1 MLQSMRQSTQSTAAK
16 VIIGLIV
23 LSFAAFGLETLLP
36 GGAGTSVA
44 EVNGEEIT
52 PFALQEAVTQQKR
65 QLIRVLGDDID
76 PALLDDDR
84 LKPRAL
90 ESLIQR
96 ALLMQKSSA
105 LNLVASE
112 AQVGKSITSIE
123 AFQLNG
129 VFSPDA
135 YRSVLASAGFTP
147 ERFRRSQA
155 EDIVLAQLQT
165 AISDT
170 EFATQTELAATANII
185 AEERDVRYLVIA
197 AADLVDDAGDLT
209 DEALLRYYQDNE
221 AVFFNPEQIVV
232 DYVVLGPEDF
242 LVSVD
247 EELVRE
253 QYESVKDE
261 YEVAEQARVSHILL
275 IQGDEEADT
284 DYAQRIADTAERL
297 GRGEEFAELAAE
309 VSDDL
314 GSASMGGELGFT
326 DGTAFPDEMEAA
338 IAKLTEAGEISEAV
352 QTDAGTHFIR
362 LEERIAGDSVDYESV
377 RDELRASIEAAEAER
392 NLLIAV
398 EELRDLTFNAPDLD
412 GPAEVIGSKVL
423 TSEPFSLDEGEG
435 LFADERLR
443 ELAFSADVKEA
454 SNNSEVLELAGKQ
467 FITVRA
473 RDVRAPQVAPFS
485 AVEREV
491 RDGLRAELEAVALS
505 DMVARAEDLLA
516 AGESLEVVAEALSVE
531 WRVELAATRLN
542 SQLPR
547 PVLDAAF
554 AMPQGKPGSLQ
565 TVAVPGEGFA
575 LVQLA
580 RVIPGDTDALASAEK
595 QQLSDLRSGEQQR
608 LSFDEFMLHQRNA
621 ADIVI
626 R

>member
-65 QLIRVLGDDID
+65 QLISVLGDDID

-84 LKPRAL
+84 LQPRAL

-96 ALLMQKSSA
+96 ALLLQKTA
-105 LNLVASE
+105 ELNLVASE

-135 YRSVLASAGFTP
+135 YRSVLANAGFTP

-155 EDIVLAQLQT
+155 EDIVLTQLQT
-165 AISDT
+165 AISET

-185 AEERDVRYLVIA
+185 AEERDVRYLVISD
-197 AADLVDDAGDLT
+197 ADLVDDADLT
-209 DEALLRYYQDNE
+209 DETLQQYYEENE
-221 AVFFNPEQIVV
+221 AVFFNPEQVVV
-232 DYVVLGPEDF
+232 DYVLLAPEDF
-242 LVSVD
+242 VVSVD
-247 EELVRE
+247 EALVRE

-275 IQGDEEADT
+275 IQGGEEADS
-284 DYAQRIADTAERL
+284 DYAQRIADTADRL
-297 GRGEEFAELAAE
+297 GRGEAFADLAAE

-314 GSASMGGELGFT
+314 GSASLGGELGFT

-338 IAKLTEAGEISEAV
+338 IAQLTEAGDISGAV

-398 EELRDLTFNAPDLD
+398 EELRDLAFNAPDLE
-412 GPAEVIGSKVL
+412 GPAEAIGSEVRI
-423 TSEPFSLDEGEG
+423 SEPFSLEEGEG

-443 ELAFSADVKEA
+443 ELAFSADVKES

-467 FITVRA
+467 FIAVRV
-473 RDVRAPQVAPFS
+473 REVRAPQVAPF
-485 AVEREV
+485 AEVEREV
-491 RDGLRAELEAVALS
+491 RQGLRAQLEASALT
-505 DMVARAEDLLA
+505 DMVAQAEDLLA
-516 AGESLEVVAEALSVE
+516 AGESFEVAAEALNVE

-547 PVLDAAF
+547 SVLDAAF
-554 AMPQGKPGSLQ
+554 NMPQGEPNLLR
-565 TVAVPGEGFA
+565 TVAVPGEGYA

-580 RVIPGDTDALASAEK
+580 RVTPGDTRALTSAEK
-595 QQLSDLRSGEQQR
+595 LQLSDLRSGEQQR
-608 LSFDEFMLHQRNA
+608 LSFDEFVVHQRNA

>member
-65 QLIRVLGDDID
+65 QLISVLGDDID

-84 LKPRAL
+84 LQPRAL

-96 ALLMQKSSA
+96 ALLLQKTA
-105 LNLVASE
+105 ELNLVASE

-135 YRSVLASAGFTP
+135 YRSVLANAGFTP

-155 EDIVLAQLQT
+155 EDIVLTQLQT
-165 AISDT
+165 AISET

-185 AEERDVRYLVIA
+185 AEERDVRYLVISD
-197 AADLVDDAGDLT
+197 ADLVDDADLT
-209 DEALLRYYQDNE
+209 DEALQQYYEENE
-221 AVFFNPEQIVV
+221 AVFFNPEQVVV
-232 DYVVLGPEDF
+232 DYVLLAPEDF
-242 LVSVD
+242 VVSVD
-247 EELVRE
+247 EALVRE

-275 IQGDEEADT
+275 IQGEEEADS
-284 DYAQRIADTAERL
+284 DYAQRIADTADRL
-297 GRGEEFAELAAE
+297 DRGEAFADLAAE

-314 GSASMGGELGFT
+314 GSASLGGELGFT

-338 IAKLTEAGEISEAV
+338 IAQLTEAGDISGAV

-377 RDELRASIEAAEAER
+377 RGELRASIEAAEAER

-398 EELRDLTFNAPDLD
+398 EELRDLAFNAPDLE
-412 GPAEVIGSKVL
+412 GPAEAIGSEVRI
-423 TSEPFSLDEGEG
+423 SEPFSLEEGEG

-443 ELAFSADVKEA
+443 ELAFSADVKES

-467 FITVRA
+467 FIAVRV
-473 RDVRAPQVAPFS
+473 REVRAPQVAPF
-485 AVEREV
+485 AEVEREV
-491 RDGLRAELEAVALS
+491 RQGLRAQLEASALT

-516 AGESLEVVAEALSVE
+516 AGESFEVAAEALNVE

-547 PVLDAAF
+547 SVLDAAF
-554 AMPQGKPGSLQ
+554 TMPQGEPNLLR
-565 TVAVPGEGFA
+565 TVAVPGEGYA

-580 RVIPGDTDALASAEK
+580 RVTPGDTRALTSAEK
-595 QQLSDLRSGEQQR
+595 LQLSDLRSGEQQR
-608 LSFDEFMLHQRNA
+608 LSFDEFVVHQRNA

>member
-52 PFALQEAVTQQKR
+52 PFALQEAITQQKR
-65 QLIRVLGDDID
+65 QLISILGDDID

-84 LKPRAL
+84 LQPRAL
-90 ESLIQR
+90 ESLVQR
-96 ALLMQKSSA
+96 ALLLQKASA

-135 YRSVLASAGFTP
+135 YRSVLANAGFTP

-155 EDIVLAQLQT
+155 EDIVLTQLQT
-165 AISDT
+165 AIGET
-170 EFATQTELAATANII
+170 EFATQTELAATTNLI
-185 AEERDVRYLVIA
+185 AEERDVRYLVISD
-197 AADLVDDAGDLT
+197 ADLVDEADLN
-209 DEALLRYYQDNE
+209 DEALALYYQDNE
-221 AVFFNPEQIVV
+221 AMFFNPEQIVV
-232 DYVVLGPEDF
+232 DYVLLSPGDF
-242 LVSVD
+242 SVTVD
-247 EELVRE
+247 EAQVRE

-261 YEVAEQARVSHILL
+261 YEVAEQARISHILL

-297 GRGEEFAELAAE
+297 SRGEEFAELATK

-338 IAKLTEAGEISEAV
+338 IAQLTEAGDISEAV

-377 RDELRASIEAAEAER
+377 RGELRASIEAAEAER

-398 EELRDLTFNAPDLD
+398 EELRDLAFNAPDLE
-412 GPAEVIGSKVL
+412 GPAEAIGSQVL
-423 TSEPFSLDEGEG
+423 SSEPFSLGEGEG

-467 FITVRA
+467 FIAVRV
-473 RDVRAPQVAPFS
+473 RDIRAPQVAPFS
-485 AVEREV
+485 EVEREV
-491 RDGLRAELEAVALS
+491 RQGLKAELEATALS
-505 DMVARAEDLLA
+505 DMATRAEELLA
-516 AGESLEVVAEALSVE
+516 ADESFEVVAEALNVE

-542 SQLPR
+542 SQLPGS
-547 PVLDAAF
+547 VLDVAF
-554 AMPQGKPGSLQ
+554 TMPQGMPNRLR

-575 LVQLA
+575 MVQLA
-580 RVIPGDTDALASAEK
+580 RVTPGDTGALTSAEK

-608 LSFDEFMLHQRNA
+608 LSFDEFVVHQRNV

>member
-65 QLIRVLGDDID
+65 QLISVLGDDID

-84 LKPRAL
+84 LQPRAL

-96 ALLMQKSSA
+96 ALLLQKTA
-105 LNLVASE
+105 ELNLVASE

-135 YRSVLASAGFTP
+135 YRSVLANAGFTP

-155 EDIVLAQLQT
+155 EDIVLTQLQT
-165 AISDT
+165 AISET

-185 AEERDVRYLVIA
+185 AEERDVRYLVISD
-197 AADLVDDAGDLT
+197 ADLVDDADLT
-209 DEALLRYYQDNE
+209 DETLQQYYEENE
-221 AVFFNPEQIVV
+221 AVFFNPEQVVV
-232 DYVVLGPEDF
+232 DYVLLAPEDF
-242 LVSVD
+242 VVSVD
-247 EELVRE
+247 EALVRE

-275 IQGDEEADT
+275 IQGEEEADG
-284 DYAQRIADTAERL
+284 DYAKRIADTADRL
-297 GRGEEFAELAAE
+297 DRGEAFADLAAE

-338 IAKLTEAGEISEAV
+338 IAQLSEAGDISGAV

-398 EELRDLTFNAPDLD
+398 EELRDLAFNAPDLE
-412 GPAEVIGSKVL
+412 GPAEAIGSEVRI
-423 TSEPFSLDEGEG
+423 SEPFSLEEGEG

-443 ELAFSADVKEA
+443 ELAFSADVKES

-467 FITVRA
+467 FIAVRV
-473 RDVRAPQVAPFS
+473 REVRAPQVAPF
-485 AVEREV
+485 AEVEREV
-491 RDGLRAELEAVALS
+491 RQGLRAQLEASALT
-505 DMVARAEDLLA
+505 DMVAQAEDLLA
-516 AGESLEVVAEALSVE
+516 AGESFEVAAEALNVE

-547 PVLDAAF
+547 SVLDAAF
-554 AMPQGKPGSLQ
+554 TMPQGEPNLLR
-565 TVAVPGEGFA
+565 TVAVPGEGYA

-580 RVIPGDTDALASAEK
+580 RVTPGDTRALTSAEK
-595 QQLSDLRSGEQQR
+595 LQLSDLRSGEQQR
-608 LSFDEFMLHQRNA
+608 LSFDEFVAHQRNA

>member
-36 GGAGTSVA
+36 GGSGTSVA

-52 PFALQEAVTQQKR
+52 PFALQEAITQQKR

-84 LKPRAL
+84 LQPRAL

-96 ALLMQKSSA
+96 SLLLQKSAA
-105 LNLVASE
+105 LDLVASE
-112 AQVGKSITSIE
+112 AQVGKSITSVE

-129 VFSPDA
+129 MFSPEA
-135 YRSVLASAGFTP
+135 YRSVLANAGYTP

-165 AISDT
+165 AISET
-170 EFATQTELAATANII
+170 EFATQMELLATANIV
-185 AEERDVRYLVIA
+185 AEERDVRYLVIP
-197 AADLVDDAGDLT
+197 AADLIDDADLS
-209 DEALLRYYQDNE
+209 DDALQRYYQDNE
-221 AVFFNPEQIVV
+221 AVFFNPEQVIV
-232 DYVVLGPEDF
+232 DYVLLGPEDF
-242 LVSVD
+242 VVSVD
-247 EELVRE
+247 EELVRD
-253 QYESVKDE
+253 QYESVKEE

-275 IQGDEEADT
+275 IQGDDEANAE
-284 DYAQRIADTAERL
+284 YAQRVSDAAARL
-297 GRGEEFAELAAE
+297 GRGEDFAELAAE

-326 DGTAFPDEMEAA
+326 DGTAFPDEMETA
-338 IAKLTEAGEISEAV
+338 IAELKEAGDISGAV
-352 QTDAGTHFIR
+352 ETEAGTHFIR
-362 LEERIAGDSVDYESV
+362 LEERIAGDSVDYDAV
-377 RDELRASIEAAEAER
+377 REDLRASIEAAEAER

-398 EELRDLTFNAPDLD
+398 EELRDLAFSAPDLE
-412 GPAEVIGSKVL
+412 ASAAAIGAQVM
-423 TSEPFSLDEGEG
+423 TSEPFSLGEGDG

-443 ELAFSADVKEA
+443 ALAFSADVKE
-454 SNNSEVLELAGKQ
+454 SKNNSEVLELSGKQ
-467 FITVRA
+467 FIVVRI

-485 AVEREV
+485 EVAREV
-491 RDGLRAELEAVALS
+491 RQGLRADLEAAALS
-505 DMVARAEDLLA
+505 DMTSRAEDLLS
-516 AGESLEVVAEALSVE
+516 AGESFEVAAELLGVE

-542 SQLPR
+542 SQLPG

-554 AMPQGKPGSLQ
+554 TMSQGQPSTLRV
-565 TVAVPGEGFA
+565 VAVPGDGFA

-580 RVIPGDTDALASAEK
+580 RVTPGSVGALTSAERL
-595 QQLSDLRSGEQQR
+595 QLSDLRSGEQQR
-608 LSFDEFMLHQRNA
+608 LSFDEFLVHQRNA

>member
-65 QLIRVLGDDID
+65 QLISVLGDDID

-84 LKPRAL
+84 LQPRAL

-96 ALLMQKSSA
+96 ALLLQKTA
-105 LNLVASE
+105 ELNLVASE

-135 YRSVLASAGFTP
+135 YRSVLANAGFTP

-155 EDIVLAQLQT
+155 EDIVLTQLQT
-165 AISDT
+165 AISET

-185 AEERDVRYLVIA
+185 AEERDVRYLVISD
-197 AADLVDDAGDLT
+197 ADLVDDAGLT
-209 DEALLRYYQDNE
+209 DEALQQYYEENE
-221 AVFFNPEQIVV
+221 AVFFNPEQVVV
-232 DYVVLGPEDF
+232 DYVLLAPEDF
-242 LVSVD
+242 VVSVD
-247 EELVRE
+247 EALVRE

-275 IQGDEEADT
+275 IQGEEEADS
-284 DYAQRIADTAERL
+284 DYAQRIADTADRL
-297 GRGEEFAELAAE
+297 DRGEAFADLAAE

-338 IAKLTEAGEISEAV
+338 IAQLSEAGDISGAV

-398 EELRDLTFNAPDLD
+398 EELRDLAFNAPDLE
-412 GPAEVIGSKVL
+412 GPAEAIGYEVRI
-423 TSEPFSLDEGEG
+423 SEPFSLEEGEG

-443 ELAFSADVKEA
+443 ELAFSADVKES

-467 FITVRA
+467 FIAVRV
-473 RDVRAPQVAPFS
+473 REVRAPQVAPF
-485 AVEREV
+485 AEVEREV
-491 RDGLRAELEAVALS
+491 RQGLRAQLEASALT

-516 AGESLEVVAEALSVE
+516 AGESFEVAAEALNVE

-547 PVLDAAF
+547 SVLDAAF
-554 AMPQGKPGSLQ
+554 TMPQGEPNLLR
-565 TVAVPGEGFA
+565 TVAVPGEGYA

-580 RVIPGDTDALASAEK
+580 RVTPGDTRALTSAEK
-595 QQLSDLRSGEQQR
+595 LQLSDLRSGEQQR
-608 LSFDEFMLHQRNA
+608 LSFDEFVVHQRNA